1 MQSSNSNLMYTAVN
15 ALIVH
20 TLFINLE
27 YVHDREQVDSFT
39 S

>member
-1 MQSSNSNLMYTAVN
+1 MYTTVN
-15 ALIVH
+15 ALIVQ

-39 S
+39 SW